1 MCSLLQVNSSVLPPQ
16 NKLGHFENTAWSLE
30 EMDGTPYFAPV
41 VSYTC
46 KMFMKLTEGLVLKV
60 WRMGTL

>member
-30 EMDGTPYFAPV
+30 EMDGVIDASPP
-41 VSYTC
+41 
-46 KMFMKLTEGLVLKV
+46 
-60 WRMGTL
+60 